1 MINVKQEFLA
11 LASLV
16 QLFQKHIAN
25 RIDNQRLS
33 ILSDDALPLAG
44 ASRLLGGSGGTRGT
58 SAHTGSSLLIL
69 LVLLIHHTLLATV
82 DSHGTSVTGFR
93 GGRGRRCD
101 RVDVR
106 NTTNTHFIAPGGSA
120 GLANIAIHKLA
131 LALPAEDQRGV
142 VSTTTENEEQTEQ
155 HGAQTR
161 TESRVVVA
169 GTLPQ
174 GEAILKE
181 VVVTLA
187 IRAAE
192 DVGDEV
198 QTGRPG
204 VGVSDCGINLA
215 LSRTL
220 VDIDPLVGLGLVL
233 VLGVVGDEGTL
244 DLVRVDGS
252 GLLAVGFGDLFLIGI
267 GTDLEEVWRRV

>member
-1 MINVKQEFLA
+1 M
-11 LASLV
+11 
-16 QLFQKHIAN
+16 
-25 RIDNQRLS
+25 
-33 ILSDDALPLAG
+33 
-44 ASRLLGGSGGTRGT
+44 
-58 SAHTGSSLLIL
+58 
-69 LVLLIHHTLLATV
+69 
-82 DSHGTSVTGFR
+82 
-93 GGRGRRCD
+93 
-101 RVDVR
+101 
-106 NTTNTHFIAPGGSA
+106 
-120 GLANIAIHKLA
+120 
-131 LALPAEDQRGV
+131 
-142 VSTTTENEEQTEQ
+142 STTTENEEQTEQ

-198 QTGRPG
+198 QPGRPG